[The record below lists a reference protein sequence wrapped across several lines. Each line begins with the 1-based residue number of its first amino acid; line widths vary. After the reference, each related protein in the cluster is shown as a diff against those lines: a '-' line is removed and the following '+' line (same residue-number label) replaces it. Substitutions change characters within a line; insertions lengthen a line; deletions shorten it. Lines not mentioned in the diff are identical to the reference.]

1 MFEAVCVEE
10 RSSVAYNTSSIP
22 SARIVVNVIDDNMNW
37 KHSKVEGLR
46 KIIRGPNENRH
57 PWNSISHALEF
68 YLAKL
73 ELIFRSK

>member
-1 MFEAVCVEE
+1 LKLFVLRRAAVLPTSHV
-10 RSSVAYNTSSIP
+10 SVP
-22 SARIVVNVIDDNMNW
+22 SVRIVVNVTDDNTNW

-46 KIIRGPNENRH
+46 KIIRGLNENRH

-73 ELIFRSK
+73 ELIFSAK